1 MCWRRDGVGQIGQAR
16 LHRLASVI
24 ADSANFRPYGA
35 SASAIAAGF
44 DRRPAIPRAKY
55 TPSTTDCDRRKRL
68 YTGRNPK
75 RADRTVEGLA
85 NLQVAPARGAPASL
99 PSSPIPKTAA
109 DPVGNY
115 VLAMLVLP

>member
-24 ADSANFRPYGA
+24 ADSANFA
-35 SASAIAAGF
+35 H
-44 DRRPAIPRAKY
+44 
-55 TPSTTDCDRRKRL
+55 RRKRL
-68 YTGRNPK
+68 YTRRNPK

-115 VLAMLVLP
+115 VLAMPVLPLHKPVRMPSLA